1 MSIPNWI
8 HNRFLAL
15 SDQYKTD
22 SFGFEDAV
30 TTLKK
35 RFGDSEDQVKVILSE
50 LRKGN
55 LVEVARSEEDSRKK
69 LYKVLTPTEAVA
81 NGKLSRGDID
91 RILKKAADLIRTRVD
106 YSFILLL
113 LFYKRFSDQWDV
125 EYKKA
130 YKEAQKDSFTEN
142 EADAEAKKS
151 AYHKINIP
159 EEYLWENL
167 RKDTQKISENL
178 SLAVKTLA
186 DLNPTLKETFQQFD
200 FSDFIRNPENSEI
213 LRQLVELFSSY
224 SLENVSPDV
233 LGDAYE
239 WTLRLFAPQKAK
251 EGEVYTPREVIQ
263 LMVELLDPKDQE
275 SVYDPACGSAGM
287 LIAAYK
293 HVEENKSKQ
302 KADSLFLYGQEQN
315 SKTLALAKMNLLIHD
330 ITNGI
335 LAFGDTL
342 RFPKFK
348 DGETIKRF
356 SYVLANPPWNQDGY
370 AEETL
375 KTGEAWK
382 DRFHFGFPTSQSAD
396 WAWVQHMYSSL
407 KREGKLAVVLDTG
420 SVSRGSGK
428 TNDKEKVIRSKFIDN
443 DLVEAVI
450 LLPENLFYNTSAPGL
465 ILVINKVKQEKIKD
479 KILLINGSLQF
490 EKGKPKNFLKEE
502 HIKNITKL
510 YQDFEEQA
518 GVSKV
523 ITNEQAKEADYNLS
537 PSRFVSAIKENNHRP
552 IREIFSHI
560 KKLNLSIDDKDKKL
574 SKIIS
579 KLDLKS

>member
-22 SFGFEDAV
+22 SFGFEDA
-30 TTLKK
+30 TATLKK
-35 RFGDSEDQVKVILSE
+35 RFGDSEDQVKVVLSE
-50 LRKGN
+50 LKKDN
-55 LVEVARSEEDSRKK
+55 LVDVTRSEEDSRKK
-69 LYKVLTPTEAVA
+69 LYKVLTPAEAIA
-81 NGKLSRGDID
+81 NGKLNRSDID

-130 YKEAQKDSFTEN
+130 YKEAQKDGFTEN
-142 EADAEAKKS
+142 EADTEAKKS

-178 SLAVKTLA
+178 SLAVKTLG

-224 SLENVSPDV
+224 SLENVSADV

-263 LMVELLDPKDQE
+263 LMVELLDPKEQE

-293 HVEENKSKQ
+293 HVEEKQSKQ

-382 DRFHFGFPTSQSAD
+382 DRFPFGFPTSQSAD

-407 KREGKLAVVLDTG
+407 KRDGKLAVVLDTG

-428 TNDKEKVIRSKFIDN
+428 RNDKEKVIRAKFVDN
-443 DLVEAVI
+443 DLVEAVV

-465 ILVINKVKQEKIKD
+465 ILVVNKAKPDKRKN
-479 KILLINGSLQF
+479 KILLINGSQQF
-490 EKGKPKNFLKEE
+490 EKGKPKNFLKDE
-502 HIKNITKL
+502 HIKNIVNI
-510 YQDFEEQA
+510 YQNFEEQE
-518 GVSKV
+518 GVSKT
-523 ITNEQAKEADYNLS
+523 ITNEEAKEADYNLS
-537 PSRFVSAIKENNHRP
+537 PSRFVNSNTQKSHRMLKT
-552 IREIFSHI
+552 IFSEVKQI
-560 KKLNLSIDDKDKKL
+560 GQEVDLIDKRLENIVGKLKGL
-574 SKIIS
+574 
-579 KLDLKS
+579 

>member
-1 MSIPNWI
+1 MNIPNWI

-22 SFGFEDAV
+22 FFGFEDAV

-50 LRKGN
+50 LKKGN

-81 NGKLSRGDID
+81 NGKLNRGDID

-130 YKEAQKDSFTEN
+130 YKEAQKDGFTEN

-224 SLENVSPDV
+224 SLENVSPDI

-263 LMVELLDPKDQE
+263 LMVELLDPKEQE

-293 HVEENKSKQ
+293 HVEEKHSKQ

-348 DGETIKRF
+348 DGETIKKY

-382 DRFHFGFPTSQSAD
+382 DRFPFGFPTSQSAD

-428 TNDKEKVIRSKFIDN
+428 TNDKEKVIRGKFVEN

-465 ILVINKVKQEKIKD
+465 ILVINKAKLDERKN
-479 KILLINGSLQF
+479 KILLINASQQF
-490 EKGKPKNFLKEE
+490 EKGKPKNFLKDE
-502 HIKNITKL
+502 HIKSIVKI
-510 YQDFEEQA
+510 YQNFEEEE

-523 ITNEQAKEADYNLS
+523 ITSEQAKEADYNLS
-537 PSRFVSAIKENNHRP
+537 PSRFVASNIKKNHRSLKT
-552 IREIFSHI
+552 IFSDVKQTSQEI
-560 KKLNLSIDDKDKKL
+560 ILIDKHL
-574 SKIIS
+574 ETIITR
-579 KLDLKS
+579 LKEL

>member
-22 SFGFEDAV
+22 LFGFEDAIL
-30 TTLKK
+30 TLKN

-50 LRKGN
+50 LRKN
-55 LVEVARSEEDSRKK
+55 KLVEVTRSEEDSRKK
-69 LYKVLTPTEAVA
+69 LYKVLSPAEAVT
-81 NGKLSRGDID
+81 NGRLNRGDID

-113 LFYKRFSDQWDV
+113 LFYKRFSDQWNV

-130 YKEAQKDSFTEN
+130 YKEARSDGFTES
-142 EADAEAKKS
+142 EADTEAKKS
-151 AYHKINIP
+151 AYHRINIP

-263 LMVELLDPKDQE
+263 LMVELLDPKEQE

-293 HVEENKSKQ
+293 HVEEKQTKQ

-370 AEETL
+370 QEETL

-382 DRFHFGFPTSQSAD
+382 DRFPFGFPTSQSAD

-407 KREGKLAVVLDTG
+407 KRDGKLAVVLDTG

-428 TNDKEKVIRSKFIDN
+428 TNDKEKVIRNKFVDN

-465 ILVINKVKQEKIKD
+465 ILIVNKAKPDKRKN
-479 KILLINGSLQF
+479 KILLINGSQQF

-510 YQDFEEQA
+510 YQDFEEQE
-518 GVSKV
+518 GVSKI
-523 ITNEQAKEADYNLS
+523 ITNNQAKEADYNLS
-537 PSRFVSAIKENNHRP
+537 PSRFVSAIKENNHRS
-552 IREIFSHI
+552 INAILKDLEKTEGNSSTLN
-560 KKLNLSIDDKDKKL
+560 KKLNNIF
-574 SKIIS
+574 SKII
-579 KLDLKS
+579 K